1 MSALAAPR
9 TATLPQAPALTA
21 PPFLPPSRLPSR
33 PSALPANPPERAEL
47 NWDGLNAKTL
57 PAPWIPKVTNP
68 LDTSNFDP
76 YDEADDV
83 IERYVDRG
91 DRWDEGF

>member
-1 MSALAAPR
+1 MRYLIGAYHSPLPHAHAPGR
-9 TATLPQAPALTA
+9 YE
-21 PPFLPPSRLPSR
+21 
-33 PSALPANPPERAEL
+33 NIHM
-47 NWDGLNAKTL
+47 GAKTL